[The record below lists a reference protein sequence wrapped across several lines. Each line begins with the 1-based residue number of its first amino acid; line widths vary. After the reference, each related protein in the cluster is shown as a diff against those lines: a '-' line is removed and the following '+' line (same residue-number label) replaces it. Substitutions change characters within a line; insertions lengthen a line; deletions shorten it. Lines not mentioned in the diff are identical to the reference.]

1 MARRKKRKVFGKG
14 AETRGTTGIV
24 VEDEVTPFM
33 LIAAANFPKEL
44 DRAIRHVGFEIHDNV
59 KRYIRRDGHN
69 KSLTPI
75 QEERTIDRARTR
87 GARLRRK
94 KFAGDLNQK
103 GKSIEKAVQYE
114 HKEGSMKAIVGF
126 ASNDARKV
134 SGKDFQE
141 GRTYRV
147 TMKMKKMFFALA
159 EKSRGKQKRRLL
171 NLAHMPVN
179 KKIKIPGRPIF
190 DPVYA
195 RLQSA
200 IPRLLEKRV
209 ERNLNLLDEASYQ
222 AILLSETGIN
232 DNIRKAEEAAVKG
245 RRRVK

>member
-1 MARRKKRKVFGKG
+1 M
-14 AETRGTTGIV
+14 
-24 VEDEVTPFM
+24 
-33 LIAAANFPKEL
+33 
-44 DRAIRHVGFEIHDNV
+44 
-59 KRYIRRDGHN
+59 
-69 KSLTPI
+69 
-75 QEERTIDRARTR
+75 IDRARAI
-87 GARLRRK
+87 GSRLRRK
-94 KFAGDLNQK
+94 EFAGDLNQK

-126 ASNDARKV
+126 ASNDARKI
-134 SGKDFQE
+134 SGKAFQE
-141 GRTYRV
+141 GLIMTKTGAKASVRV
-147 TMKMKKMFFALA
+147 TMKMKRMFFAMA
-159 EKSRGKQKRRLL
+159 GEARGKKKRKFLGWAALPEGTVIR
-171 NLAHMPVN
+171 A
-179 KKIKIPGRPIF
+179 KKRPIF

-195 RLQSA
+195 RLQSV